1 MRCLINKHR
10 IFFIDLF
17 WSAHTQHSPISFMP
31 KLLKRQRFFTRL
43 RARLPLRMTLCR
55 LLILYF
61 PAYPVMNRLLSQ
73 VILPFGLIF
82 LTVLTSSALAANLQ
96 NEDLFARH
104 YSRGLIWTIQG
115 NSNAAIEEFQK
126 AAEMLPDSPDIHY
139 QLGVAYGTQSKW
151 QLAISELRRAIALNP
166 TYIEARY
173 ALGRIYLKATAQSDK
188 AITELKQV
196 VDLNPESAQ
205 GYYLLGS
212 AYLQQNKFEGAEVA
226 LRHALQLHP
235 GNVEIYSE
243 LGMVYFKQKRYDA
256 AIQILQ
262 QAIQRDQNYALTH
275 FILGNLYL
283 KQGKKAKGL
292 KELQHFEQLT
302 QQAEDIKRFRQ
313 RAHNAP
319 NDANAWY
326 QLGLAQMRAGKYNAA
341 IPSFRR
347 SIELGYPNEK
357 PYEAL
362 GQVYFR
368 LNAIEDAQRMFF
380 RALEINPRSADLYNS
395 AGICC
400 FMLEQ
405 FDEAIQYMKQA
416 IQLRPTDEFYLNLS
430 KAYQQLGRIA
440 EAEAA
445 YKAYQEL
452 QSD

>member
-1 MRCLINKHR
+1 MRCLINEHR
-10 IFFIDLF
+10 FFFIN
-17 WSAHTQHSPISFMP
+17 
-31 KLLKRQRFFTRL
+31 LLLRFH
-43 RARLPLRMTLCR
+43 
-55 LLILYF
+55 
-61 PAYPVMNRLLSQ
+61 AYPVMNRLLTQ
-73 VILPFGLIF
+73 IILPFGLI
-82 LTVLTSSALAANLQ
+82 LTVVTFSASAVNSPQ
-96 NEDLFARH
+96 KDLFARH
-104 YSRGLIWTIQG
+104 YSRGLIWTIHG
-115 NSNAAIEEFQK
+115 NSKAAIEEFQK
-126 AAEMLPDSPDIHY
+126 AAKMVPDSPDIHY

-151 QLAISELRRAIALNP
+151 QLAISELGRAIALNP

-188 AITELKQV
+188 AITELKRV

-205 GYYLLGS
+205 GHYLLGS
-212 AYLQQNKFEGAEVA
+212 AYLQQNELDSAEVA

-235 GNVEIYSE
+235 GNVEIYGE
-243 LGMVYFKQKRYDA
+243 LGVVYFKQKRYDA
-256 AIQILQ
+256 ATQILQ

-292 KELQHFEQLT
+292 KALHRFEQLT

-313 RAHNAP
+313 RAHNALK
-319 NDANAWY
+319 DADAWY
-326 QLGLAQMRAGKYNAA
+326 QLGLAQMRAGKYNAT

-347 SIELGYPNEK
+347 SIELGHSNEK

-400 FMLEQ
+400 FVLEQ
-405 FDEAIQYMKQA
+405 FDEAIKYMRQA
-416 IQLRPTDEFYLNLS
+416 IQLRPTAEFYLNIS